1 MHVPGTGEQIAS
13 LQEDDAEAVDRA
25 ISAARDS
32 FASGRWSDA
41 GTATRQAIF
50 RKAARLIRDNA
61 EELALLECLCAGLP
75 SSHLAS
81 RQVPRAAD
89 NLDFFADYIGVMAG
103 ETFDQLSGY
112 QTQVTRQP
120 AGVAALFAPW
130 NAPLAL
136 SSMQLYN
143 EAVKA
148 AAVLQYPEIAVAGN
162 GKTMEIAILDSKNQ
176 MSDEFSHEVGET
188 TFNFK
193 FVFKVE
199 NFSKLMSKEY
209 NVFLSSKGLSRFDS
223 SDNTL
228 TYYIA
233 LEPTSTFEN

>member
-1 MHVPGTGEQIAS
+1 MNLSEQTISVLKNFSHINSGLYFQEGQKLKTVAPSKAILAEANINEEIPTSFGIYDLNRLLGTISLFEKPEIDFGEKQLILKDSNKRKSCKYSYCDAS
-13 LQEDDAEAVDRA
+13 LVVRPPEGKEVKLPTEEVTFVLTEDV
-25 ISAARDS
+25 
-32 FASGRWSDA
+32 
-41 GTATRQAIF
+41 
-50 RKAARLIRDNA
+50 
-61 EELALLECLCAGLP
+61 
-75 SSHLAS
+75 
-81 RQVPRAAD
+81 
-89 NLDFFADYIGVMAG
+89 
-103 ETFDQLSGY
+103 
-112 QTQVTRQP
+112 
-120 AGVAALFAPW
+120 
-130 NAPLAL
+130 
-136 SSMQLYN
+136 YN

-209 NVFLSSKGLSRFDS
+209 NVFLSSRGLSRFDS